1 MEKYK
6 NFDKIRKTEITNFS
20 GLENEVSFAP
30 YAASKIRPLRISKFG
45 ITNPNK
51 DYYIKRE
58 PSPCYIIEYI
68 VSGHGYLEINE
79 EKHKVGPGDTYI
91 IHPGDFCTYY
101 ADKDDPYKKYW
112 INFNWEFFFTQILI
126 AYDINDRVIRNMDLS
141 HFFEELFKLEETS
154 PSNDELYIPVSK
166 LIFDVMMKIAL
177 HKENDTTATRR
188 ELAYKVR
195 VLLNKS
201 VTTRI
206 SINDIA
212 KKFYRSK
219 DDITRQFKKKYNT
232 TPYNYLINLRIG
244 RAKNLLVNSNKT
256 LAEIANHLCFSSE
269 FHFSNT
275 FKKKVGVSPRDFK
288 NKYIEEPNR

>member
-1 MEKYK
+1 
-6 NFDKIRKTEITNFS
+6 
-20 GLENEVSFAP
+20 
-30 YAASKIRPLRISKFG
+30 
-45 ITNPNK
+45 
-51 DYYIKRE
+51 
-58 PSPCYIIEYI
+58 
-68 VSGHGYLEINE
+68 
-79 EKHKVGPGDTYI
+79 
-91 IHPGDFCTYY
+91 
-101 ADKDDPYKKYW
+101 
-112 INFNWEFFFTQILI
+112 
-126 AYDINDRVIRNMDLS
+126 
-141 HFFEELFKLEETS
+141 
-154 PSNDELYIPVSK
+154 
-166 LIFDVMMKIAL
+166 MKIAL
-177 HKENDTTATRR
+177 HKENDTTATRQ

-232 TPYNYLINLRIG
+232 TPYNYLITLRIG

-275 FKKKVGVSPRDFK
+275 FKKMVGVSPRDFRK
-288 NKYIEEPNR
+288 NHFETQNT